1 MIQSMKILSIE
12 TSCDETAIS
21 LLEANGEKTNPEFNV
36 LGDALYSQIEKH
48 REFGGVY
55 PSVAKRE
62 HALNLTP
69 LLEKLL
75 KETNEEI
82 IPNDEIIGIEQ
93 NIQKEVREILSR
105 EPNLYEA
112 FIKYV
117 SKIKKPNI
125 DLIAVT
131 SGPGLEPALW
141 VGINFARALSLVWQI
156 PVVPVNHME
165 GHITSVLKES
175 ANIGKINF
183 PAISLLISG
192 GHTELVLIKGWGE
205 YEIIGRTKDDAIGEA
220 YDKVARLL
228 DLEYP
233 GGPKISALADI
244 SREKITNG
252 ELDFKKRLDEFEI
265 SLPRP
270 MLGTNDFDFSF
281 SGIKTA
287 VLYLVKKLK
296 EKHGET
302 LSEEIKSLVA
312 LEFETAVT
320 EVLLK
325 KTSKAIDKYDAKDL
339 IIGGGVIANKN
350 IRETFARLQN
360 DSETVTENINVWVP
374 EINLTTD
381 NSIMIGIAGYLNF
394 KQNPDKA
401 EINPEIVANGNLSL

>member
-1 MIQSMKILSIE
+1 MIQSMKIISIE

-21 LLEANGEKTNPEFNV
+21 LIHATGDKNEPEFKI

-69 LLEKLL
+69 LLEKLF
-75 KETNEEI
+75 KEAGEEI
-82 IPNDEIIGIEQ
+82 IQEDKLAGID
-93 NIQKEVREILSR
+93 NNVRGEVKEILSR
-105 EPNLYEA
+105 EPGLFEE
-112 FIKYV
+112 FIKYI
-117 SKIKKPNI
+117 SKIKKPNL

-156 PVVPVNHME
+156 PVIPVNHME

-175 ANIGKINF
+175 TNVEQITF
-183 PAISLLISG
+183 PAVSLLISG

-205 YEIIGRTKDDAIGEA
+205 YEIIGRTKDDAVGEA
-220 YDKVARLL
+220 YDKVARML

-233 GGPKISALADI
+233 GGPKISALADAT
-244 SREKITNG
+244 RNKITSG
-252 ELDFKKRLDEFEI
+252 ELDFKKSLEELDI

-270 MLGTNDFDFSF
+270 MIGTLDFDFSF

-302 LSEEIKSLVA
+302 LSEEIKSIVA
-312 LEFETAVT
+312 LEFETAVA

-325 KTSKAIDKYDAKDL
+325 KTKKALGKYDAKVL

-350 IRETFARLQN
+350 IREIFMNLQN
-360 DSETVTENINVWVP
+360 NSETKVFIP
-374 EINLTTD
+374 EIDLTTD
-381 NSIMIGIAGYLNF
+381 NSIMIGIAGYLKSF
-394 KQNPDKA
+394 DHKII
-401 EINPEIVANGNLSL
+401 INPNIVAEGNLSL

>member
-156 PVVPVNHME
+156 PVIPVNHME

-175 ANIGKINF
+175 TNVEQITF
-183 PAISLLISG
+183 PAVSLLISG

-205 YEIIGRTKDDAIGEA
+205 YEIIGRTKDDAVGEA
-220 YDKVARLL
+220 
-228 DLEYP
+228 
-233 GGPKISALADI
+233 
-244 SREKITNG
+244 
-252 ELDFKKRLDEFEI
+252 
-265 SLPRP
+265 
-270 MLGTNDFDFSF
+270 
-281 SGIKTA
+281 
-287 VLYLVKKLK
+287 
-296 EKHGET
+296 
-302 LSEEIKSLVA
+302 
-312 LEFETAVT
+312 
-320 EVLLK
+320 
-325 KTSKAIDKYDAKDL
+325 
-339 IIGGGVIANKN
+339 
-350 IRETFARLQN
+350 
-360 DSETVTENINVWVP
+360 
-374 EINLTTD
+374 
-381 NSIMIGIAGYLNF
+381 SI
-394 KQNPDKA
+394 
-401 EINPEIVANGNLSL
+401 